1 MLKTWC
7 KLTNT
12 FKIKKNL
19 WVQPLAKCS
28 TVTKRNIK
36 NNLVQFPKYKTKIL
50 QLVNTSKLDNLTQFI
65 SASHAET
72 LISKRTSNGLYKSV
86 NDVLLKTKIDVDSW
100 NNFCTS
106 FINHYKK
113 QKWKNL
119 IKPDINTTAMPATL
133 LGIYVGPTAIT
144 WSLVDRDF
152 NVLAW
157 DSIIWRNKSL
167 KYDIINSVP
176 LFVEQL
182 PLSSSYVMEE
192 VRINSRLRGTSY
204 MMQQQII
211 SSIASCIKLI
221 GRRTNNSDSL
231 ANILYILK
239 PLTTAR
245 FFKLMVASEVIAVDY
260 FMKKM
265 LDDTKTDNELLQDI
279 HIAYG
284 FKKKYMKKVA
294 VEREQMGKSLLTT
307 LACFHIIRNCIS

>member
-72 LISKRTSNGLYKSV
+72 LISKRTSNGLYKS
-86 NDVLLKTKIDVDSW
+86 
-100 NNFCTS
+100 
-106 FINHYKK
+106 
-113 QKWKNL
+113 
-119 IKPDINTTAMPATL
+119 MPATL

>member
-28 TVTKRNIK
+28 TVTKGNIK
-36 NNLVQFPKYKTKIL
+36 NNLVQFSKYKAKIL
-50 QLVNTSKLDNLTQFI
+50 QLVNTSKLDDLTQFI
-65 SASHAET
+65 SVSHAET
-72 LISKRTSNGLYKSV
+72 LISKRTSNGLYKSL

-113 QKWKNL
+113 QKWKNM
-119 IKPDINTTAMPATL
+119 IKSDINITAMPATL

-157 DSIIWRNKSL
+157 DSIIWWNKSL

-176 LFVEQL
+176 FFVEQL

-192 VRINSRLRGTSY
+192 LKINSRSRSTSY
-204 MMQQQII
+204 MMQHQMII
-211 SSIASCIKLI
+211 SIASCIKLI
-221 GRRTNNSDSL
+221 VQRTNNSDSL
-231 ANILYILK
+231 ANTLYILK
-239 PLTTAR
+239 PLTTGR
-245 FFKLMVASEVIAVDY
+245 IFKLLVASEVIAADY
-260 FMKKM
+260 IMKQI
-265 LDDTKTDNELLQDI
+265 LDDTKTDNELLRDI
-279 HIAYG
+279 HIAYE
-284 FKKKYMKKVA
+284 FKKKYMKKA
-294 VEREQMGKSLLTT
+294 AGEREQMGKCLLTT
-307 LACFHIIRNCIS
+307 LACLHIIRNCIS